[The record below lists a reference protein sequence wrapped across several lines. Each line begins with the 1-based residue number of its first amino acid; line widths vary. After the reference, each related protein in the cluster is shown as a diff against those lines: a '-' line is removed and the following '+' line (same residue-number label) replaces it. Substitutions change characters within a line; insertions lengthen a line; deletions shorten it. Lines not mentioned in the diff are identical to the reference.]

1 MDGTPRRVRSR
12 AGTVAPSEPRGR
24 GGDSPQRGLAAPDS
38 AAAELPAAP
47 ALAAGDMVVSPYHGV
62 GRVVERGVRTLF
74 GAEREYLTVE
84 IARGRV
90 RLMVPVDQIG
100 KGATLRRVSS
110 PDELRSALE
119 ILATRPVPLAGTWQT
134 RKKDV
139 LDRLA
144 AGDFASLAEVVR
156 DYAHAASTKP
166 LASNDRELYRRACD
180 LVKAELEI
188 GLDLK
193 PGEAA
198 AEIDSR
204 VPRA

>member
-47 ALAAGDMVVSPYHGV
+47 ALAAGDMVVSPYHAV

-134 RKKDV
+134 RRRTCWTGSPPAI
-139 LDRLA
+139 LLRSPRSSA
-144 AGDFASLAEVVR
+144 TMPTPPRRSRWRQTTASSTVA
-156 DYAHAASTKP
+156 YATS
-166 LASNDRELYRRACD
+166 SRRN
-180 LVKAELEI
+180 
-188 GLDLK
+188 
-193 PGEAA
+193 
-198 AEIDSR
+198 SR
-204 VPRA
+204 SVSA